1 MTATDHAQI
10 IMAAHDRVAKYD
22 VTEDGLVQIPS
33 IEKAVPRQVAVSK
46 AIRELVAELSE
57 GSTSWRLID
66 RLTGNAEGVELK
78 RFVGT
83 IVKVTKEK
91 SSTRGKLLLYTG
103 TKQDVKD
110 GKNPDGTE
118 RVLPTGYE
126 VVRTERT
133 DDPEGFMVASE
144 SKALVGH
151 RVLLWVILEP
161 WSNNPNKKTRVLQH
175 LMDLGEDSRYDAETQ
190 TVDA

>member
-1 MTATDHAQI
+1 MTVTDHAQI

-22 VTEDGLVQIPS
+22 VTEDGLVQIPR

-57 GSTSWRLID
+57 GSASWKLID

-91 SSTRGKLLLYTG
+91 SSTRGKILLYTG
-103 TKQDVKD
+103 TKQEVD
-110 GKNPDGTE
+110 GVDP
-118 RVLPTGYE
+118 GYE
-126 VVRTERT
+126 IVRTERT

-144 SKALVGH
+144 AKALVGH
-151 RVLLWVILEP
+151 RVLLWVVLEP
-161 WSNNPNKKTRVLQH
+161 WANNPNKKTRVLQH
-175 LMDLGEDSRYDAETQ
+175 LMDLGEDSHYNAETQ